1 MSKIAVRLLVIGAVV
16 VCLAGVI
23 GVVAPAGALPDS
35 AVVVPSPNSGPTDSN
50 VLNSVSCVSKTWCMA
65 VGERQGGSAT
75 QTLALS
81 WDGATW
87 TQVLT
92 PNTSPTD
99 GNTLMSV
106 SCVSASSCTAVGWY
120 DDSGIERT
128 LVLSW
133 DGTAWSRVVSPNSAP
148 GELNNLWGVSCV
160 SAVSCTAVGY
170 YDSAGSG
177 QPLVLSWDGINWTR
191 VPTPTVEVGE
201 SKWLTSVSCFSATSC
216 TAVGSYSPGGAVR
229 QTLVLSWDGT
239 IWSQVPSPNV
249 DPLERNRL
257 NSVSCVSAVSCV
269 AVGYFRMASV
279 DETLVLSW
287 DGTNWTRSV
296 IPEVIGDDGLESV
309 SCVSSSSCVAVGFT
323 TVDSANE
330 TLVLMWDGTAWTRLA
345 SPNPNPTDINDL
357 LGVSCISTY
366 RCTAVGATGVSL
378 DRTLV
383 LSLTSPEPDV
393 TPIDDGRVVPAFAG

>member
-1 MSKIAVRLLVIGAVV
+1 MLKVTVRLLAVMATIIS
-16 VCLAGVI
+16 LTGVI

-35 AVVVPSPNSGPTDSN
+35 AVIVPSPNSGPTDQN
-50 VLNSVSCVSKTWCMA
+50 VLNSVSCASKTWCVA
-65 VGERQGGSAT
+65 VGQWQGDSAV

-81 WDGATW
+81 WDGTDW
-87 TQVLT
+87 TRVVT

-99 GNTLMSV
+99 ENSLMSV
-106 SCVSASSCTAVGWY
+106 SCVSASSCIAVGWY
-120 DDSGIERT
+120 DESGTERT
-128 LVLSW
+128 LILSW
-133 DGTAWSRVVSPNSAP
+133 DGIAWSRVVSPNSAP

-177 QPLVLSWDGINWTR
+177 QPLVLSWDGINWTM
-191 VPTPTVEVGE
+191 VPSPAAEVGE

-257 NSVSCVSAVSCV
+257 NSVSCASRSSCV
-269 AVGYFRMASV
+269 AVGYYRVGSI
-279 DETLVLSW
+279 DETVVLAW
-287 DGTNWTRSV
+287 DGAAWTRSTTPDV
-296 IPEVIGDDGLESV
+296 SGDDGLESV
-309 SCVSSSSCVAVGFT
+309 SCDSASSCVAVGYT
-323 TVDSANE
+323 TVSSANE
-330 TLVLMWDGTAWTRLA
+330 TLVLTWDGTVWTRLA
-345 SPNPNPTDINDL
+345 SPNPNPTGVNDL
-357 LGVSCISTY
+357 LGVSCISMY
-366 RCTAVGATGVSL
+366 RCTAVGATGVTL

-393 TPIDDGRVVPAFAG
+393 TPIDDGTIVPAFTG